1 MDINTMT
8 LEQIEERATEI
19 SELVNSENTDNL
31 NLEELR
37 AEASTLAERKNAL
50 IEERNKTIEEIV
62 TEQTKEETT
71 IIERNNKMSEKT
83 LRSVLESAEYE
94 NAYARYIKTEDATEV
109 RALLSEMVEGGQVPV
124 PKYLEEKIMTAWDNS
139 ELFGRVSKSYI
150 KGIIRQGFELS
161 ATGAA
166 VHTEGAVAPDEEVIT
181 IGVVEI
187 SPVSLKKWIS
197 ISDEVMD
204 MTGRAFLDYIYDEIE
219 YRIVKLAEERAI
231 NIIKALSTT
240 ASSSAVSVKN
250 YSGEPSADLCIM
262 ASAVLSDEAR
272 NLVFIANKQT
282 IALFKSITTAD
293 GYLINNPFDG
303 MPTIAQNSLPSY
315 ASASAG
321 AVYAIIG
328 DLSALRAN
336 FPNGQEVSFK
346 FDDLSLAEKD
356 LIKIVGRMYVGM
368 NVVACDR
375 FVLVKKPTTST

>member
-1 MDINTMT
+1 MT

-19 SELVNSENTDNL
+19 SELINSENNDNL

-37 AEASTLAERKNAL
+37 SEALSLAERKDAL

-71 IIERNNKMSEKT
+71 VIERNNKMSEKT

-94 NAYARYIKTEDATEV
+94 NAYARYIKTEDETEV
-109 RALLSEMVEGGQVPV
+109 RSLLSEMVDDGYVPV
-124 PKYLEEKIMTAWDNS
+124 PTYLEERINTAWDNS
-139 ELFGRVSKSYI
+139 ELFGRVNKSYI

-166 VHTEGAVAPDEEVIT
+166 AHTEGDTDHLPSEEVLT

-187 SPVSLKKWIS
+187 KPVSLKKWIS

-219 YRIVKLAEERAI
+219 YRIVKLAEENAI
-231 NIIKALSTT
+231 SIIKNLSTS

-250 YSGEPSADLCIM
+250 YSGAPSGTLCVD
-262 ASAVLSDEAR
+262 APALLSDEAR
-272 NLVFIANKQT
+272 NLVFIAHKQT
-282 IALFKSITTAD
+282 IAQFKSITTAD
-293 GYLINNPFDG
+293 GYRLDNPFDG
-303 MPTIAQNSLPSY
+303 IPTIAQNSLPSY

-336 FPNGQEVSFK
+336 FPNGTEVKFK

-375 FVLVKKPTTST
+375 FVLVKKPTTSA

>member
-1 MDINTMT
+1 MDINLMT
-8 LEQIEERATEI
+8 LEQIEERK
-19 SELVNSENTDNL
+19 SELEQLLETEGADLDGIESEIEQLKTRKA
-31 NLEELR
+31 ELI
-37 AEASTLAERKNAL
+37 AERKAIL
-50 IEERNKTIEEIV
+50 EEVKDIPD
-62 TEQTKEETT
+62 EETE
-71 IIERNNKMSEKT
+71 IIERGEKPMAKT
-83 LRSVLESAEYE
+83 LVEVLNSTEYE
-94 NAYARYIKTEDATEV
+94 NAYARYLKSEDATEV
-109 RALLSEMVEGGQVPV
+109 RSLLSEMVDDGTVPV
-124 PKYLEEKIMTAWDNS
+124 PTYLSERIMTAWDNS
-139 ELFGRVSKSYI
+139 ELFGRVNKSYI

-166 VHTEGAVAPDEEVIT
+166 KHTEGDMDNLPAEEELT

-187 SPVSLKKWIS
+187 KPVSLKKWIS

-219 YRIVKLAEERAI
+219 YRIVKLAEEEAI
-231 NIIKALSTT
+231 KIIKALSTS

-250 YSGEPSADLCIM
+250 YSGEPAVDLCIM
-262 ASAVLSDEAR
+262 AAAQLSDEAR

-282 IALFKSITTAD
+282 IAQFKSITTAD

-328 DLSALRAN
+328 DLSAFRAN
-336 FPNGQEVSFK
+336 FPNGNEVKFK

-375 FVLVKKPTTST
+375 FVLVKKPVTSA